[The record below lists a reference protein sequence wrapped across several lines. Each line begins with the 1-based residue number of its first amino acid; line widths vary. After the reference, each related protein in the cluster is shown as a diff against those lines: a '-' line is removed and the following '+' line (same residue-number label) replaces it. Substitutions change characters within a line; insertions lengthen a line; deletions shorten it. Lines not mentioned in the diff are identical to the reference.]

1 MEAAGELLDAL
12 DRKSFRRI
20 GLGRIGD
27 RHFLFHCGVGFDA
40 AVVEAVERRAAF
52 KRYAAHPLFVM
63 AAFDTWLRTYDHSHG
78 RFSVTFPDGE
88 TVPDATFLI
97 VSKASPYTYLGH
109 RPITV
114 APAATLDSPLSFTVV
129 RARHTPSILSIAAA
143 GVPLDEG
150 AAPPARRRAARRR
163 PRRDDR
169 SDEPFPYQVDG
180 DYLGD
185 VRRLDVAYVP
195 DALTLV
201 GDRDRARRRPTR
213 RRADRTTTGDDRRL
227 GRCAAGVRVLARFV
241 RLNPLP
247 FSIAIVGAVIYAGA
261 SVLGTLVLGRVTDK
275 VLTPA
280 FQQRR
285 RERLDHLDVG
295 RAHRRSS
302 RCCAPSAPSPAATSP
317 ARPRGSVRRGC
328 GTRSP
333 TTSSRC
339 RSTST
344 AAPPPASCS
353 PTPTP
358 TCSRR
363 PRS

>member
-1 MEAAGELLDAL
+1 VRVLLIVNATASSVTARRRVIIQKALGADHDLEVVETSRRGHAARLARGAAAEGVEVVAVLAGDGTLNEAADGLVGTDTAIAPLPGGSTNVYARSLGIPDDPVEAAGELLDAL

-97 VSKASPYTYLGH
+97 ISKVSPYTYLGH

-114 APAATLDSPLSFTVV
+114 APAATLDSALSFTVI
-129 RARHTPSILSIAAA
+129 RARHTPGILSIAARA
-143 GVPLDEG
+143 FLSTKALHRQRDVVQRDQIT
-150 AAPPARRRAARRR
+150 AATIS
-163 PRRDDR
+163 

-185 VRRLDVAYVP
+185 VRRLDIAFVP

-201 GDRDRARRRPTR
+201 
-213 RRADRTTTGDDRRL
+213 
-227 GRCAAGVRVLARFV
+227 
-241 RLNPLP
+241 
-247 FSIAIVGAVIYAGA
+247 
-261 SVLGTLVLGRVTDK
+261 
-275 VLTPA
+275 
-280 FQQRR
+280 
-285 RERLDHLDVG
+285 
-295 RAHRRSS
+295 
-302 RCCAPSAPSPAATSP
+302 AP
-317 ARPRGSVRRGC
+317 
-328 GTRSP
+328 
-333 TTSSRC
+333 
-339 RSTST
+339 
-344 AAPPPASCS
+344 
-353 PTPTP
+353 
-358 TCSRR
+358 
-363 PRS
+363 

>member
-1 MEAAGELLDAL
+1 MRVLLIVNATASSVTARSRVIIQKALGADHDLEVVETSRRGHAARLARGAAAEGVEVVAVLAGDGTLNEAADGLVGTDTAIAPLPGGSTNVYARSLGIPDDPVEAAGELLDAL

-97 VSKASPYTYLGH
+97 ISKVSPYTYLGH

-114 APAATLDSPLSFTVV
+114 APAATLDSALSFTVI
-129 RARHTPSILSIAAA
+129 RARHTPSILSIAARA
-143 GVPLDEG
+143 FLSTKALHRQRDVVQRDQIT
-150 AAPPARRRAARRR
+150 AATIS
-163 PRRDDR
+163 

-185 VRRLDVAYVP
+185 VRRLDIAFVP

-201 GDRDRARRRPTR
+201 
-213 RRADRTTTGDDRRL
+213 
-227 GRCAAGVRVLARFV
+227 
-241 RLNPLP
+241 
-247 FSIAIVGAVIYAGA
+247 
-261 SVLGTLVLGRVTDK
+261 
-275 VLTPA
+275 
-280 FQQRR
+280 
-285 RERLDHLDVG
+285 
-295 RAHRRSS
+295 
-302 RCCAPSAPSPAATSP
+302 AP
-317 ARPRGSVRRGC
+317 
-328 GTRSP
+328 
-333 TTSSRC
+333 
-339 RSTST
+339 
-344 AAPPPASCS
+344 
-353 PTPTP
+353 
-358 TCSRR
+358 
-363 PRS
+363 